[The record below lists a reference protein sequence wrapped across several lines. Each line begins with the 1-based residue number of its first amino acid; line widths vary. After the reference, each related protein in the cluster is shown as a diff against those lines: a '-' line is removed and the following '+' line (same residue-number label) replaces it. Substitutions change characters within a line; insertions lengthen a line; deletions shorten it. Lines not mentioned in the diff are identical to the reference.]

1 MIMVQVQNEIY
12 GFSYYDQYGNHQAV
26 SLRRD
31 DQGGLARVNDDG
43 SEEAL
48 LELKGISVSDAPIPC
63 ENYNNLK
70 NSGAGS
76 ILGWNTIFHESFDVM
91 KEYYAGRT
99 SCEDVSE
106 YIRSLCH
113 FSTSSKSQITESLS
127 VIYEHMSR
135 ANTRNAVNQNMK
147 EAEKLFS
154 DTGLRKDIGDYYS
167 DHKGIIYYNSTYYFS
182 CESMQSVIKSTI
194 DDIAQR
200 YGVEKPEYDKL
211 ENKQTFIDGGI
222 TYNGVWN
229 HETFETNHY
238 HTMSDMSF
246 IDNDYSPKDE
256 FIYCEASIRLSE
268 EHSSDGLQSIVKDYV
283 NANLLNTDS
292 GKTHSILMELE
303 RNSYNISGHI
313 DKRNIIHR
321 NLAEYGIQINKTP
334 DRLWHSDYF
343 GMLCI

>member
-12 GFSYYDQYGNHQAV
+12 GFRYYDQYGNHQTV

-154 DTGLRKDIGDYYS
+154 DTGSPYS
-167 DHKGIIYYNSTYYFS
+167 FLQAFAAFPYSAGIWHVSARACVCFGCMLACKEHAVS
-182 CESMQSVIKSTI
+182 GCSFAVRERFVSVRFLACEK
-194 DDIAQR
+194 A
-200 YGVEKPEYDKL
+200 
-211 ENKQTFIDGGI
+211 
-222 TYNGVWN
+222 
-229 HETFETNHY
+229 
-238 HTMSDMSF
+238 
-246 IDNDYSPKDE
+246 ND
-256 FIYCEASIRLSE
+256 
-268 EHSSDGLQSIVKDYV
+268 
-283 NANLLNTDS
+283 T
-292 GKTHSILMELE
+292 
-303 RNSYNISGHI
+303 
-313 DKRNIIHR
+313 
-321 NLAEYGIQINKTP
+321 
-334 DRLWHSDYF
+334 
-343 GMLCI
+343 